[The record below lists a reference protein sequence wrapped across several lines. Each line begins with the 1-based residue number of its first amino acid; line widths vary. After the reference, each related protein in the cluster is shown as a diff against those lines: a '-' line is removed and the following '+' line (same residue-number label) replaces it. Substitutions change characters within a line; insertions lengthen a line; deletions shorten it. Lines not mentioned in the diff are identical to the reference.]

1 MPDGDMM
8 EDGTLEARQ
17 DRSPSQ
23 QRLWALVD
31 AVGSMSSALHLEA
44 VLRTVVDT
52 ACEVIGARFGALGVI
67 DEQRRGLSNFV
78 FRGISEEERRRIGP
92 LPLGRGLLG
101 ALIDD
106 PRPIRLDDLAS
117 DARSVGFPAHHP
129 PMKSFLGVP
138 VVSRG
143 KVFGN
148 LYLTEKDGGGSFTDE
163 DERLAIALAA
173 QAGVVIDNAQLYGL
187 AMANEAAARRRLRE
201 LEVVQELGGAML
213 GELDPTRVLRMIVN
227 EAIELMGAAVA
238 YVGMPTEDGQRLR
251 LRVAAGRGAGSIE
264 GQEIERV
271 GSFSEFVMDSHEPM
285 LVADT
290 ATDRRAY
297 APVAENLRM
306 HSMIVAPLV
315 DRRRSVGALVLLHP
329 EPSFFSDQDLFV
341 IRRFAGLGSMALRN
355 AHSVA
360 TERDHAQMEI
370 DLQEARL
377 REQMRVDTL
386 HAVMRAQEDERA
398 RIARDLHDSAGQA
411 LASILLSLKLAEQ
424 TDSITEVHKRLADLR
439 QLTSATASEVRRIAM
454 ELRPSVLDDIGLVA
468 ALDRY
473 VTDLQER
480 TGILLER
487 TIQLSGKRLSP
498 EIETVIYRVLQEAL
512 TNALRSAQPTRIDIE
527 LEELGDVVR
536 LVVRDDGR
544 GFDPEAVEGEG
555 LGLLGMRERASLVD
569 GKLSV
574 LSAPGSG
581 TTIEL
586 EIPLGT
592 KVTS

>member
-1 MPDGDMM
+1 
-8 EDGTLEARQ
+8 
-17 DRSPSQ
+17 
-23 QRLWALVD
+23 
-31 AVGSMSSALHLEA
+31 
-44 VLRTVVDT
+44 
-52 ACEVIGARFGALGVI
+52 
-67 DEQRRGLSNFV
+67 
-78 FRGISEEERRRIGP
+78 
-92 LPLGRGLLG
+92 
-101 ALIDD
+101 
-106 PRPIRLDDLAS
+106 
-117 DARSVGFPAHHP
+117 
-129 PMKSFLGVP
+129 
-138 VVSRG
+138 
-143 KVFGN
+143 
-148 LYLTEKDGGGSFTDE
+148 
-163 DERLAIALAA
+163 
-173 QAGVVIDNAQLYGL
+173 
-187 AMANEAAARRRLRE
+187 
-201 LEVVQELGGAML
+201 
-213 GELDPTRVLRMIVN
+213 
-227 EAIELMGAAVA
+227 
-238 YVGMPTEDGQRLR
+238 
-251 LRVAAGRGAGSIE
+251 
-264 GQEIERV
+264 
-271 GSFSEFVMDSHEPM
+271 
-285 LVADT
+285 
-290 ATDRRAY
+290 
-297 APVAENLRM
+297 
-306 HSMIVAPLV
+306 
-315 DRRRSVGALVLLHP
+315 
-329 EPSFFSDQDLFV
+329 
-341 IRRFAGLGSMALRN
+341 MALRN
-355 AHSVA
+355 ARSVA

-544 GFDPEAVEGEG
+544 GFDPEAVEGGG

-569 GKLSV
+569 GKLSI

-586 EIPLGT
+586 EIPIGT
-592 KVTS
+592 RVTS